1 MTLERKAQL
10 PGMIVII
17 ALAML
22 AACFSSPA
30 AASGASLVVTT
41 GSASGIDQSA
51 ATLNGQITASGSS
64 DIIEHGFCYGTDPS
78 CSIKVPVGGSIS
90 EGSAYSY
97 PINGL
102 TAGTTYYFMAYALN
116 SEGSSSGS
124 PISFT
129 TSAAV
134 TPPTAATA
142 SASSIDQ
149 NTATFNGQITS
160 NGGADISEYGFCW
173 GSDPS
178 CPNKITVGGSISEG
192 SAYSYPISGL
202 ATGTTYYYKA
212 YAANSAGTSS
222 GSPVSFTTSVA
233 ATAPT
238 VTSDSVNSI
247 DSSYGTIN
255 GTVTAVGSSAITQ
268 YGFVYGTTSS
278 CTSQA
283 IVGYT
288 ISQGSSFS
296 YQLSGLSAG
305 TTYYYKAYA
314 TNAAGTSYGSLG
326 YFTTS
331 VAATAPT
338 VTSDS
343 VSSID
348 SGYGTINGTVTA
360 VGSSAITQYGF
371 VYGTTSSCTS
381 QAIVGYTI
389 SQGSSFSYQLSGLS
403 AGTTYYYKA
412 YATNAVGTSYGSL
425 NYFTTTASA
434 ATPTVATYSA
444 SDISGNSA
452 TLNGYIDSI
461 GGYSITQYGFYY
473 GTTSSCTSQA
483 IVGYSADAGNS
494 FTLDLSSLSEYTM
507 YYYKAYATN
516 AAGTSYG
523 SVYSFTTD
531 SASTPTVTTLTPSVS
546 QGYTTLYGYVTSKGG
561 SNIESY
567 GFYYGTT
574 SSPSTQVVVASD
586 DIDAYDTFSYT
597 LSGLTDG
604 TTYYVM
610 AYATNSEGTSYGSVL
625 SFVAE
630 GAVTTT
636 TPTTTTTEQESSSGP
651 VCVFTIGSSTY
662 SMNGISVT
670 SDVAPYIEHNR
681 TFLPLYTAANALGIS
696 PSDISWD
703 GASRT
708 VTVVDGAKVVEMTIG
723 SQQISI
729 NSISMPL
736 EVAPEISHGRTCLP
750 VGLISQIFGA
760 TCTWNGADRTVTVQQ
775 AA

>member
-1 MTLERKAQL
+1 M
-10 PGMIVII
+10 
-17 ALAML
+17 
-22 AACFSSPA
+22 
-30 AASGASLVVTT
+30 
-41 GSASGIDQSA
+41 
-51 ATLNGQITASGSS
+51 
-64 DIIEHGFCYGTDPS
+64 
-78 CSIKVPVGGSIS
+78 
-90 EGSAYSY
+90 
-97 PINGL
+97 
-102 TAGTTYYFMAYALN
+102 
-116 SEGSSSGS
+116 
-124 PISFT
+124 
-129 TSAAV
+129 
-134 TPPTAATA
+134 
-142 SASSIDQ
+142 
-149 NTATFNGQITS
+149 
-160 NGGADISEYGFCW
+160 
-173 GSDPS
+173 
-178 CPNKITVGGSISEG
+178 
-192 SAYSYPISGL
+192 
-202 ATGTTYYYKA
+202 
-212 YAANSAGTSS
+212 
-222 GSPVSFTTSVA
+222 
-233 ATAPT
+233 
-238 VTSDSVNSI
+238 
-247 DSSYGTIN
+247 
-255 GTVTAVGSSAITQ
+255 
-268 YGFVYGTTSS
+268 
-278 CTSQA
+278 
-283 IVGYT
+283 
-288 ISQGSSFS
+288 
-296 YQLSGLSAG
+296 
-305 TTYYYKAYA
+305 
-314 TNAAGTSYGSLG
+314 
-326 YFTTS
+326 
-331 VAATAPT
+331 
-338 VTSDS
+338 TSDS

-412 YATNAVGTSYGSL
+412 YATNAAGTSYGSL

>member
-10 PGMIVII
+10 PGIIVII

-22 AACFSSPA
+22 ASCFFGSSPA

-41 GSASGIDQSA
+41 GSASGIDQNA

-64 DIIEHGFCYGTDPS
+64 DIIEYGFCYGTDPS
-78 CSIKVPVGGSIS
+78 CSIKVPVGGGIS

-238 VTSDSVNSI
+238 VTSDSV
-247 DSSYGTIN
+247 
-255 GTVTAVGSSAITQ
+255 
-268 YGFVYGTTSS
+268 
-278 CTSQA
+278 
-283 IVGYT
+283 
-288 ISQGSSFS
+288 
-296 YQLSGLSAG
+296 
-305 TTYYYKAYA
+305 
-314 TNAAGTSYGSLG
+314 
-326 YFTTS
+326 
-331 VAATAPT
+331 
-338 VTSDS
+338 
-343 VSSID
+343 SSID

-360 VGSSAITQYGF
+360 VGSSTITQYGF

-531 SASTPTVTTLTPSVS
+531 SASTPTVTTLTPLVN

-630 GAVTTT
+630 GDVTTT

-670 SDVAPYIEHNR
+670 SDVAPYIEQNR

-729 NSISMPL
+729 NSTTMPL

-775 AA
+775 AT

>member
-10 PGMIVII
+10 SGMIVII

-22 AACFSSPA
+22 AACFFGSSPA

-97 PINGL
+97 LINGL
-102 TAGTTYYFMAYALN
+102 TANTTYYFMAYALN

-238 VTSDSVNSI
+238 VTSDSVSSI

-268 YGFVYGTTSS
+268 YGFIYGTTSS

-314 TNAAGTSYGSLG
+314 TNAA
-326 YFTTS
+326 
-331 VAATAPT
+331 
-338 VTSDS
+338 
-343 VSSID
+343 
-348 SGYGTINGTVTA
+348 
-360 VGSSAITQYGF
+360 
-371 VYGTTSSCTS
+371 
-381 QAIVGYTI
+381 
-389 SQGSSFSYQLSGLS
+389 
-403 AGTTYYYKA
+403 
-412 YATNAVGTSYGSL
+412 GTSYGSL

>member
-64 DIIEHGFCYGTDPS
+64 DIIEYGFCYGTDPS
-78 CSIKVPVGGSIS
+78 CSIKVPVGGGIS

-247 DSSYGTIN
+247 DSS
-255 GTVTAVGSSAITQ
+255 
-268 YGFVYGTTSS
+268 
-278 CTSQA
+278 
-283 IVGYT
+283 
-288 ISQGSSFS
+288 
-296 YQLSGLSAG
+296 
-305 TTYYYKAYA
+305 
-314 TNAAGTSYGSLG
+314 
-326 YFTTS
+326 
-331 VAATAPT
+331 
-338 VTSDS
+338 
-343 VSSID
+343 
-348 SGYGTINGTVTA
+348 YGTINGTVTA